1 MPTGANLASRPSPS
15 LWAAALAIPVFA
27 LLGSLALQY
36 IAVVVGSLFAS
47 FRLPWDTINL
57 VTGASIPFLAAC
69 RQTPLQ
75 GCEPVAQYPFLF
87 TLLQWAALAGLN
99 VQLIRAGVTRRPWV
113 SGLVIVAVA
122 GLLAIVAVRALS
134 LEFDH
139 LHM

>member
-1 MPTGANLASRPSPS
+1 MPTGAILASGPAPS

-27 LLGSLALQY
+27 LLGSPALQF
-36 IAVVVGSLFAS
+36 IGVVFGSSFAS
-47 FRLPWDTINL
+47 FKLPWDTINL
-57 VTGASIPFLAAC
+57 VSGASMPFLAAC

-99 VQLIRAGVTRRPWV
+99 VQLVRAGVARRPWV
-113 SGLVIVAVA
+113 SGLVIAAVA
-122 GLLAIVAVRALS
+122 GVLAIVAVRALS